1 MFTIDKYNV
10 NSLDDVII
18 HKDIYKKLI
27 IGYDIKNRL
36 YDINKLD
43 KLIES
48 KSYNLLEEYH
58 ESKPAIYDNYNE
70 LPNLLIHG
78 SPGCGK
84 HTLIKLL
91 LRDIFDDS
99 INNTFIETY
108 YIKGYGNTVVD
119 VEIEQSRY
127 HLIIEPNN
135 TGFDKYLIQEIV
147 KEYAKK
153 KIINKAHNKYPFR
166 IVVINNIDNLNYY
179 AQTSLRCTMEKYH
192 KTCRFILCGNQISK
206 IIDPIKSRCLDVR
219 IPAPTNDELSYIIYK
234 ILINE
239 NKIPPKNKI
248 NSIIEHSNR
257 NIKQLLWILDM
268 SLYGI
273 TDFELLWKKSLDKL
287 IEIMICLKEKN
298 VTSILNE
305 SLIVITRTILYNIF
319 TTNIPSIDILNEII
333 QKIIISNKFNTS
345 LIYDILQHASDT
357 EVRLNKG
364 NRCIIH
370 LDAFICK
377 IYKLIY
383 DFYHK

>member
-10 NSLDDVII
+10 NSLDNIII

-27 IGYDIKNRL
+27 IGYDVKNRL

-43 KLIES
+43 KLIDS

-58 ESKPAIYDNYNE
+58 QSKPAIYDNYNE

-91 LRDIFDDS
+91 LNDIFDDS

-119 VEIEQSRY
+119 VEIEQSKY

-166 IVVINNIDNLNYY
+166 IVVINI
-179 AQTSLRCTMEKYH
+179 
-192 KTCRFILCGNQISK
+192 
-206 IIDPIKSRCLDVR
+206 
-219 IPAPTNDELSYIIYK
+219 
-234 ILINE
+234 
-239 NKIPPKNKI
+239 
-248 NSIIEHSNR
+248 
-257 NIKQLLWILDM
+257 
-268 SLYGI
+268 
-273 TDFELLWKKSLDKL
+273 
-287 IEIMICLKEKN
+287 
-298 VTSILNE
+298 
-305 SLIVITRTILYNIF
+305 
-319 TTNIPSIDILNEII
+319 
-333 QKIIISNKFNTS
+333 
-345 LIYDILQHASDT
+345 
-357 EVRLNKG
+357 
-364 NRCIIH
+364 
-370 LDAFICK
+370 
-377 IYKLIY
+377 
-383 DFYHK
+383 